1 MRIGVPLW
9 AGSTAILSLIALG
22 ASLGRPQGYSPETA
36 VVKMQLADGFT
47 IKLVASEPPVRK
59 PVAIEFDDRGR
70 PWVIQYLQYPNPAGL
85 TRVQVDRYSRTVYD
99 RVPEPPPCG
108 PKGADRITILEGIN
122 DEGRATKG
130 KDFVKGLNLAT
141 GLAFGH
147 GGVFVLQAP
156 YLLFY
161 PDRDG
166 DDVPDGPPE
175 VLLAGFGMED
185 ASSVANSLTWGPDGW
200 LY

>member
-1 MRIGVPLW
+1 MG
-9 AGSTAILSLIALG
+9 
-22 ASLGRPQGYSPETA
+22 
-36 VVKMQLADGFT
+36 
-47 IKLVASEPPVRK
+47 
-59 PVAIEFDDRGR
+59 
-70 PWVIQYLQYPNPAGL
+70 
-85 TRVQVDRYSRTVYD
+85 VDRYSRTVYD
-99 RVPEPPPCG
+99 RVPEPPPRG
-108 PKGADRITILEGIN
+108 PKGADRITILEAIN
-122 DEGRATKG
+122 AQGRATKA
-130 KDFVKGLNLAT
+130 KDFVTGLNLAT

-185 ASSVANSLTWGPDGW
+185 ASSVANSLIWGPDGW
-200 LY
+200 LYGCQGSTVTASISGHRVSARSLALSSAHPSFRTVLRGRRQLLGT